1 MVVAKGEGSAAGA
14 ATEAARR
21 AAAAVAAEAVAGA
34 TADAASRT
42 GSPAERGG
50 ETKIPNG
57 EAERSSRNNVEM
69 ERI

>member
-1 MVVAKGEGSAAGA
+1 MSDAEVVAKGEESAEGA

-21 AAAAVAAEAVAGA
+21 AAAAVAVEAVAGA

-57 EAERSSRNNVEM
+57 RRSRKKLKE
-69 ERI
+69 

>member
-1 MVVAKGEGSAAGA
+1 MVAKGEESAEGA

-21 AAAAVAAEAVAGA
+21 AAAAVAAEAVGA
-34 TADAASRT
+34 TDAAFRT

-50 ETKIPNG
+50 ATKKPNG

-69 ERI
+69 ERN